1 MVMVQKNGS
10 IVILATVAVAV
21 VLQVILIFADFKD
34 TPVKA
39 AVEFSKDYFLL
50 KESMA
55 DRLCRKLGADEEID
69 PVKELI
75 TTAGLEAK
83 ARGFG
88 LGMMRRSLTHIE
100 TEVISQDAN
109 TAKIQLHAISRVC
122 INPVFAWVA
131 TLFKLGETH
140 QEEAVLSLVKEG
152 GCWKVCG
159 HPFGLAG
166 V

>member
-1 MVMVQKNGS
+1 MVQKNNMV
-10 IVILATVAVAV
+10 VILATVAVAV
-21 VLQVILIFADFKD
+21 VLQVIFIFADFID

-39 AVEFSKDYFLL
+39 AIEFSKDYFLL
-50 KESMA
+50 EESMA
-55 DRLCRKLGADEEID
+55 DRLCEKLGADEEID

-75 TTAGLEAK
+75 ATASLEAK

-88 LGMMRRSLTHIE
+88 LEMMRRSLAHIE
-100 TEVISQDAN
+100 TEVISQDADA
-109 TAKIQLHAISRVC
+109 AKIQLHAISRVC

-140 QEEAVLSLVKEG
+140 EEEVVLSLIKEG

-159 HPFGLAG
+159 NPFGPAG
-166 V
+166 A

>member
-1 MVMVQKNGS
+1 MVQKNGS

-50 KESMA
+50 EESMA
-55 DRLCRKLGADEEID
+55 DRLCEKLSADEEID
-69 PVKELI
+69 PVKEVI
-75 TTAGLEAK
+75 TTASLEAR

-88 LGMMRRSLTHIE
+88 LEMMRRSLAHIE
-100 TEVISQDAN
+100 TEVISQNAN
-109 TAKIQLHAISRVC
+109 TAKIQLRAVSRVC
-122 INPVFAWVA
+122 INPVFTWVA

-140 QEEAVLSLVKEG
+140 EEEAVLSLVKEG

-159 HPFGLAG
+159 NPFGLVGA
-166 V
+166 